1 MLFFVLVIGVYVY
14 KMWSKEKY
22 NTPNGR
28 DNYFKLANLPPEQYA
43 LNVACCLN
51 IAIFDWKSECATLI
65 VAS

>member
-1 MLFFVLVIGVYVY
+1 
-14 KMWSKEKY
+14 MWSKEKY
-22 NTPNGR
+22 NAPNGR
-28 DNYFKLANLPPEQYA
+28 DNYFKLANLPPEQYT